1 MLPYLEDSGVQA
13 TIFTV
18 DPAVREEATDE
29 WMVELAG
36 NKFDKIMVNCLSPK
50 TTRKFG
56 FGDLGFRLSPFLFFT
71 LLKEIKRKKP
81 DMILFPVP
89 PWNTLMTVPLLYRLT
104 GVKYAIDY
112 IDPWVV
118 RDKPVN
124 FKQKF
129 SQWIARSIEKK
140 VVKNASVIFA
150 VSDGIN
156 NQLLEDYPFLDK
168 EKLIGVPYG
177 GEAKDFTYFSS
188 SATKSRDF
196 SMIRYVGG
204 IGPDMHEVA
213 KAVLLALKKLAE
225 KKSIRAEFIGTTY
238 AGPGLAKPAMTEYL
252 KDYNLNS
259 IVSEQPERVSYHKA
273 VELSME
279 ADMLL
284 LFGGMKTYYAAS
296 KLMGNL
302 LSGKP
307 MVAFTHRHSFP
318 SDFLKQVGF
327 KWLVT
332 YTGEPGDLPEDHV
345 SELAAM
351 MELLLNDLGAFE
363 KVEAETTDLKKYTAG
378 AMTGIFIENMK
389 KYV

>member
-1 MLPYLEDSGVQA
+1 MLPYLATHNVQT

-18 DPAVREEATDE
+18 DSMYREEATDE

-36 NKFDKIMVNCLSPK
+36 NNFDKVVVKCLSQK

-56 FGDLGFRLSPFLFFT
+56 FGDLGFRLSPFLFFR
-71 LLKEIKRKKP
+71 LLKEIRRQKP

-89 PWNTLMTVPLLYRLT
+89 PWNTLMIVPLLHRLT

-118 RDKPVN
+118 NDKPVN
-124 FKQKF
+124 FKQRF
-129 SQWIARSIEKK
+129 SQWIARSFERR

-156 NQLLEDYPFLDK
+156 KQLLKDYPFL
-168 EKLIGVPYG
+168 EKGRLIGVPYG
-177 GEAKDFTYFSS
+177 GEIKDFTYFSAVS
-188 SATKSRDF
+188 KDWKAQHL
-196 SMIRYVGG
+196 IRYIGG

-213 KAVLLALKKLAE
+213 DAVLLAIKNLSE
-225 KKSIRAEFIGTTY
+225 KNSVRAEFIGTTY
-238 AGPGLAKPAMTEYL
+238 AVAALARPSLTESLNKY
-252 KDYNLNS
+252 DLNS
-259 IVSEQPERVSYHKA
+259 VVIEKPERVSYKKA
-273 VELSME
+273 IELSME
-279 ADMLL
+279 ADMIL

-307 MVAFTHRHSFP
+307 MVAFTHRDSFP
-318 SDFLKQVGF
+318 SDFLKQVDF
-327 KWLVT
+327 KYLVT
-332 YTGEPGDLPEDHV
+332 YTGETGDLPVDHV
-345 SELAAM
+345 GELTRVM
-351 MELLLNDLGAFE
+351 DTLLNNLDSFQ
-363 KVEAETTDLKKYTAG
+363 KVEVARTDLKKYTAE
-378 AMTGIFIENMK
+378 AMTGIFINNIK

>member
-36 NKFDKIMVNCLSPK
+36 NKFDKIVVNCLSPK

-89 PWNTLMTVPLLYRLT
+89 PWNTLMIVPLLYRLT

-124 FKQKF
+124 YKQKF

-156 NQLLEDYPFLDK
+156 NQLLEDYPFLEK

-188 SATKSRDF
+188 SALNGKES

-225 KKSIRAEFIGTTY
+225 KKG
-238 AGPGLAKPAMTEYL
+238 
-252 KDYNLNS
+252 
-259 IVSEQPERVSYHKA
+259 
-273 VELSME
+273 
-279 ADMLL
+279 
-284 LFGGMKTYYAAS
+284 S
-296 KLMGNL
+296 KLNL
-302 LSGKP
+302 SVQP
-307 MVAFTHRHSFP
+307 MPV
-318 SDFLKQVGF
+318 
-327 KWLVT
+327 
-332 YTGEPGDLPEDHV
+332 PGWQNLR
-345 SELAAM
+345 
-351 MELLLNDLGAFE
+351 
-363 KVEAETTDLKKYTAG
+363 
-378 AMTGIFIENMK
+378 
-389 KYV
+389 